1 MLAQNV
7 YSYYQFSHFVLML
20 ILRIWLFKVVTV
32 ELLKRNSQLW
42 DRADL
47 DTSWVHP
54 NLKSKYIW
62 NFASISA
69 LFSFSFNR
77 LLKNLFL
84 SVLSFIL

>member
-32 ELLKRNSQLW
+32 ELLKGHSQLW

-47 DTSWVHP
+47 DTSFLTLKRVHP
-54 NLKSKYIW
+54 NLKSKYI
-62 NFASISA
+62 
-69 LFSFSFNR
+69 
-77 LLKNLFL
+77 
-84 SVLSFIL
+84 